1 MGNRVLVV
9 LGLVLLLVASCLPD
23 PLEVKGVPTIKPK
36 IVVSTQYIPNEGLV
50 VLLTKSFGAL
60 EADDD
65 SDPQALLAQ
74 IAVADARVV
83 LSNNTQTDTLVNLL
97 NGFYGDVDLSWQP
110 GDVITLNIESP
121 SMGNVTA
128 QTEVQKFIDFDALE
142 AKLAFNGFD
151 DTLVQVT
158 YSAID
163 PPGQDHYVLTVQRI
177 RQAQLLDDLL
187 DSNAFIKL
195 KDDLDFDGQEFG
207 ETFRAF
213 PRNYQPGDTVAITLS
228 RISASYYQY
237 LQVRQDNRFR
247 WTQFLGEPVNYPTNV
262 QGGLGYFNLNQPAV
276 RLVVLE

>member
-97 NGFYGDVDLSWQP
+97 NGFYGNVHNSCWLFIISCSSAFWLREKDSGVVCKTETADGKLHGVGHLLKHNQSHSGLIQIKIAKP
-110 GDVITLNIESP
+110 TLHI
-121 SMGNVTA
+121 GGIVYGLT
-128 QTEVQKFIDFDALE
+128 QKLCPPE
-142 AKLAFNGFD
+142 A
-151 DTLVQVT
+151 
-158 YSAID
+158 
-163 PPGQDHYVLTVQRI
+163 
-177 RQAQLLDDLL
+177 
-187 DSNAFIKL
+187 
-195 KDDLDFDGQEFG
+195 
-207 ETFRAF
+207 
-213 PRNYQPGDTVAITLS
+213 
-228 RISASYYQY
+228 
-237 LQVRQDNRFR
+237 
-247 WTQFLGEPVNYPTNV
+247 
-262 QGGLGYFNLNQPAV
+262 
-276 RLVVLE
+276 VVLPHL